1 MLEVFTNP
9 ITLLCLGV
17 VFLLISILFF
27 YFKRSISFLERAQME
42 QARILQSF
50 ITNMEMAQHMALHR
64 GGGGT
69 QPANNRSISTEQ
81 PSLSTQSSDQRLID
95 VSDEDNDSDDD
106 GSDSED
112 SDGDDSDDDDSD
124 DDASMNDT
132 PNNENVS
139 AVSSKIPIIEIEELE
154 HDSDCDNDSDN
165 NNNNNIKV
173 IQLPENTLEEFNP
186 EVLDMNTLSWLDK
199 RVNKQDDSEGDS
211 DDNSSI
217 NDSID
222 DSIQSLSEEE
232 QQIVN
237 EVKKEKIPIADYKT
251 LSVQTLRQIAE
262 DNELIKK
269 GEKKT
274 KKELL
279 SLLENTKK

>member
-1 MLEVFTNP
+1 MLEVFTSP

-27 YFKRSISFLERAQME
+27 YFKRSISLLERAQME

-50 ITNMEMAQHMALHR
+50 ITNMEMSRHMALNR
-64 GGGGT
+64 GGT
-69 QPANNRSISTEQ
+69 QTANNHSISTE
-81 PSLSTQSSDQRLID
+81 PALSTQSSDQRLID
-95 VSDEDNDSDDD
+95 VSDEDNDSDDE
-106 GSDSED
+106 SDS
-112 SDGDDSDDDDSD
+112 DSDDDSDSDSD
-124 DDASMNDT
+124 DDEDSINDT

-139 AVSSKIPIIEIEELE
+139 MVSSKIPIIEIDELE
-154 HDSDCDNDSDN
+154 DDSDGDNDNDN
-165 NNNNNIKV
+165 TNDIKV

-186 EVLDMNTLSWLDK
+186 EVLDMNTLSWLDT
-199 RVNKQDDSEGDS
+199 RVNKQDDSADS
-211 DDNSSI
+211 DDNSSV
-217 NDSID
+217 NDSIA

-232 QQIVN
+232 QQIVD

-269 GEKKT
+269 GEKRT